1 MGREGGGRRRR
12 SALTALGVTTRPGLP
27 TAWRIAMTVAGCLLV
42 ASCVDWRHGA
52 PEVTARGDAPLFLVE
67 KTGGD
72 TTARALRGRPFHQSA
87 RNLDNAGLAR
97 FAAGAEPFDQRLA
110 DPDSEGP
117 LDPAALGPTFVSDGC
132 LGCHLDGTTPHRA
145 SATDTPPGFIVRV
158 SGANGPDPITG
169 GPAEVPGLGLVVQT
183 RAVAGAAPAGTV
195 RLRWVSAGSRT
206 LPDGTKVALR
216 RPDVAVGVGT
226 TGTPPAGGM
235 LVSPRMGIPI
245 VGLGLL
251 EAIPEADLRA
261 AAASQAAAGHVSGR
275 VNEVWDDLGHRLS
288 VGRFGWKAGQPTVRQ
303 QTAHALAGDMGVT
316 SDDTGG
322 PAEISASAF
331 ADMVFYNRTIA
342 VPIARR
348 VDDPKVRRGAQRF
361 VDVGCA
367 ACHTTTQ
374 RSGADEID
382 AVADESFHPYT
393 DLLLHDMGE
402 GLADGRPEFGASG
415 REWRTAPLWGIGR
428 RAEVLGF
435 DNFLHDGRARSLL
448 EAVEWHDGEAR
459 SARLAF
465 ERLPAGARAE
475 LLAFL
480 ASL

>member
-1 MGREGGGRRRR
+1 MVSGQRVPLRVVAATIA
-12 SALTALGVTTRPGLP
+12 SVFAL
-27 TAWRIAMTVAGCLLV
+27 LLV
-42 ASCVDWRHGA
+42 VSCTDWRRGA
-52 PEVTARGDAPLFLVE
+52 PDVASRGAAPSFLVE
-67 KTGGD
+67 KTGGG
-72 TTARALRGRPFHQSA
+72 TAARALRGRPFHQSA

-110 DPDSEGP
+110 DPSSEGP
-117 LDPAALGPTFVSDGC
+117 LDPAVLGPTFISDGC
-132 LGCHLDGTTPHRA
+132 LGCHLDGTITHRA
-145 SATDTPPGFIVRV
+145 SEGDTPPGFIVRV
-158 SGANGPDPITG
+158 SESDSTDPVTG
-169 GPAEVPGLGLVVQT
+169 GPAQVPGLGFAVQT
-183 RAVAGAAPAGTV
+183 HAVPGAEPPGTV
-195 RLRWVSAGSRT
+195 RLRWVSAGERT
-206 LPDGTKVALR
+206 LPDGTTVPLR
-216 RPDVAVGVGT
+216 RPEVTVGVGPS
-226 TGTPPAGGM
+226 GEPPPTDV

-261 AAASQAAAGHVSGR
+261 AAVRQASEGKVSGR
-275 VNEVWDDLGHRLS
+275 VNEVWDDLGRRLAI
-288 VGRFGWKAGQPTVRQ
+288 GRFGWKAGQPTVRQ

-316 SDDTGG
+316 SADSGG
-322 PAEISASAF
+322 PAEISASVF
-331 ADMVFYNRTIA
+331 ADLVFYNRTIA
-342 VPIARR
+342 VPIARW
-348 VDDPKVRRGAQRF
+348 VDDAKVQRGARSF

-374 RSGADEID
+374 RSGADEIA
-382 AVADESFHPYT
+382 AVADETFHPYT

-402 GLADGRPEFGASG
+402 GLADGRPEFAASG

-459 SARLAF
+459 PARLAF
-465 ERLPAGARAE
+465 EALPAASRDE

-480 ASL
+480 GSL